1 LKFSKKKIALITG
14 GATRIGREISLSL
27 AKNGWYTIIHYNS
40 SESEAISILNQI
52 KFDSSQNAEII
63 KANFEESSDVHKI
76 IPYINQN
83 YGIVDLLI
91 NNASYFSNDNI
102 LDVNADNLEKHLKVN
117 LYGPLMLSQ
126 SFALQPGLIESNII
140 NILDYCVLDIPTDN
154 FLSYSLSKSAL
165 WTLTK
170 RLAVELAPKI
180 RVNAIAP
187 GPTMPSKRQSQEN
200 FDKSFVSSPLNRGST
215 TEEICNTIEY
225 IISTPSV
232 TGQVIA
238 LDGGRHLSKE
248 KYF

>member
-14 GATRIGREISLSL
+14 GATRIGREISLNL

-40 SESEAISILNQI
+40 SESEAISTLDQI
-52 KFDSSQNAEII
+52 KNDFNQNTEII
-63 KANFEESSDVHKI
+63 KVNFEEISSVLKL

-83 YGIVDLLI
+83 YGTVNLLI

-102 LDVNADNLEKHLKVN
+102 HDINADNLEKHLKVN

-126 SFALQPGLIESNII
+126 SFIEQPGLEDADII
-140 NILDYCVLDIPTDN
+140 NILDYCVLDIPTHN

-187 GPTMPSKRQSQEN
+187 GPTIPSKRQSQEN
-200 FDKSFVSSPLNRGST
+200 FNKSFVSSPLNRGST
-215 TEEICNTIEY
+215 AEEICNTIEY
-225 IISTPSV
+225 IISTPSI

-248 KYF
+248 EYF